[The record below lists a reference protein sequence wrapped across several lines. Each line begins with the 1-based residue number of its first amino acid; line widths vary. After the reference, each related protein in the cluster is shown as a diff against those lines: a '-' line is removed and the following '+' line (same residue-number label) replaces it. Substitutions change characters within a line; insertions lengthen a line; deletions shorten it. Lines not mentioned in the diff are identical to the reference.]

1 LGTVDGHGELV
12 GLIVESTGELSG
24 GLLSVWKKA
33 FSKDVEITSFAERVK
48 SSSLYG
54 DLLCLASSEGD
65 KISLSKS
72 ACQKTKLDALEGDL
86 IA

>member
-1 LGTVDGHGELV
+1 
-12 GLIVESTGELSG
+12 
-24 GLLSVWKKA
+24 
-33 FSKDVEITSFAERVK
+33 VK